1 MVIAAI
7 NFYCNSCATE
17 LSPEV
22 DLAVIASGILVGN
35 SLFHN
40 PKRSDTQNQALDEIY
55 KGLKIG
61 GIGITEMER
70 GSDSVNMRTVG
81 SIDAD
86 GSITYNGTKIYTT
99 NGAVADYFIAE
110 TGVGGGGGESAGA
123 VSREVFRSER
133 AALSREAA
141 GRAPGSD

>member
-1 MVIAAI
+1 MIQRMNPWDDI
-7 NFYCNSCATE
+7 KGNCRHQLLLSLCATE

-22 DLAVIASGILVGN
+22 DLAVTASGILVGN

-81 SIDAD
+81 S
-86 GSITYNGTKIYTT
+86 NRCRRIYH
-99 NGAVADYFIAE
+99 
-110 TGVGGGGGESAGA
+110 
-123 VSREVFRSER
+123 
-133 AALSREAA
+133 L
-141 GRAPGSD
+141 